1 MESGP
6 RGRTEGDMRP
16 ALVGVAA
23 VLAVLAILVLACNGG
38 PGETSQPTSGTPT
51 PVLNR
56 DPCTPAPPS
65 VEPTS
70 NVFVNPRL
78 EEGRDPWFVV
88 TPPEFLISNEIK
100 NSGEASAQLQMAE
113 PAEAVGTK
121 VFYLVQEMAPTEFP
135 EVISG
140 AYLVD
145 SWLRGTN
152 IQFVQLV
159 VIAFGASN
167 LPMGYPNHQIAYIL
181 SGIESEPFEILNAQ
195 FVFLNSNDPDP
206 REPAIGEWR
215 EFEVK
220 VKRDFGVLWGAVPE
234 GYQCLRV
241 LFEVRYDNK
250 GPGAP
255 AEADVYFDD
264 LYFGPG

>member
-1 MESGP
+1 M
-6 RGRTEGDMRP
+6 
-16 ALVGVAA
+16 
-23 VLAVLAILVLACNGG
+23 LAVLLLACNGG
-38 PGETSQPTSGTPT
+38 PSETAPDSGTPAANET
-51 PVLNR
+51 AER

-70 NVFVNPRL
+70 NVFVNSGL

-88 TPPEFLISNEIK
+88 TPPEFLISNEIR

-121 VFYLVQEMAPTEFP
+121 VFYLVQEVAPTEFP
-135 EVISG
+135 EVVSG

-145 SWLRGTN
+145 RWLRGTD

-167 LPMGYPNHQIAYIL
+167 LPQGFPNHQIAYIL

-220 VKRDFGVLWGAVPE
+220 VKRDFRVLWGAVPE
-234 GYQCLRV
+234 GYQCLRI

>member
-1 MESGP
+1 M
-6 RGRTEGDMRP
+6 
-16 ALVGVAA
+16 
-23 VLAVLAILVLACNGG
+23 LAVLLLACNGG
-38 PGETSQPTSGTPT
+38 QGETAPPTGT
-51 PVLNR
+51 
-56 DPCTPAPPS
+56 PCTPAPPS
-65 VEPTS
+65 VDPTS
-70 NVFVNPRL
+70 NVFLNPGL

-121 VFYLVQEMAPTEFP
+121 VIYLVQEVAATEFP

-145 SWLRGTN
+145 RWQRGTN
-152 IQFVQLV
+152 VQFVQFV
-159 VIAFGASN
+159 VVAFEASN
-167 LPMGYPNHQIAYIL
+167 LPQGFPNHQVAYIL
-181 SGIESEPFEILNAQ
+181 SGIESEPFEILNAH

-220 VKRDFGVLWGAVPE
+220 VKRDFRVLWGAVPE
-234 GYQCLRV
+234 GYRCLRV

>member
-1 MESGP
+1 M
-6 RGRTEGDMRP
+6 
-16 ALVGVAA
+16 
-23 VLAVLAILVLACNGG
+23 LAVLLLACNGG
-38 PGETSQPTSGTPT
+38 QGETAPPTGTPPNSGTPAADAT
-51 PVLNR
+51 AER
-56 DPCTPAPPS
+56 DSCTPAPPS
-65 VEPTS
+65 VEPTA
-70 NVFVNPRL
+70 NVFVNPGL
-78 EEGRDPWFVV
+78 EEGRDPWFVL

-113 PAEAVGTK
+113 PADAVGTK
-121 VFYLVQEMAPTEFP
+121 VFYLVQEVAPTEFP

-145 SWLRGTN
+145 GWLRGTD
-152 IQFVQLV
+152 IQFIQLV
-159 VIAFGASN
+159 VIAFAASN
-167 LPMGYPNHQIAYIL
+167 LPQGFLPNHQVAYIL
-181 SGIESEPFEILNAQ
+181 SGIESEPFEILNAR
-195 FVFLNSNDPDP
+195 FVYLNSNDPDP

-220 VKRDFGVLWGAVPE
+220 VKRDFRALWGAVPE